1 MGVQPD
7 SSTSTVDRVVESLRG
22 DILGG
27 RYRAGDRLP
36 SEREL
41 SNRLGV
47 HRGAVREGLRSLA
60 HLGLVEVRPGGA
72 RVCPMDEANLGLVEH
87 LLELDEIPDAMLV
100 SQVLEVHSYLFSA
113 CVRMALERGSDAQLE
128 RAREL
133 LLGIHADLDSGGA
146 YFERLHG
153 FIDLLVDA
161 SGNFVL
167 GLIRRALKPRM
178 LDSLDRERAL
188 AMRLPREVVAPIAQQ
203 LGDALAARDGE
214 RAQALVF
221 ELFHLHREQAA
232 ATLTKEQSATL
243 RGRLT
248 DHLTRMLHPT
258 EPSAPDR
265 NLP

>member
-1 MGVQPD
+1 MGAQPD
-7 SSTSTVDRVVESLRG
+7 PSTSTVDRVVDSLRG

-27 RYRAGDRLP
+27 RYEAGDRLP

-41 SNRLGV
+41 SHRLGV

-60 HLGLVEVRPGGA
+60 HLGLIEVRPGGA
-72 RVCPMDEANLGLVEH
+72 RVCPMGEANLGLVEH
-87 LLELDEIPDAMLV
+87 LLELDEIPDATLV
-100 SQVLEVHSYLFSA
+100 SHVLEVHSYLFSA
-113 CVRMALERGSDAQLE
+113 CVRMAFERGSDAQLE
-128 RAREL
+128 QAREL
-133 LLGIHADLDSGGA
+133 LRGIHSDLDSGGA
-146 YFERLHG
+146 YLERLQA

-178 LDSLDRERAL
+178 LDSLDREPEL
-188 AMRLPREVVAPIAQQ
+188 AMRLPREVMEPITQK

-243 RGRLT
+243 RGRMT
-248 DHLTRMLHPT
+248 DHLTRVLHTPD
-258 EPSAPDR
+258 PNAPDR
-265 NLP
+265 NPS